1 MTKYGV
7 ILADPEGMLCR
18 VIQESEH
25 TFTVQ
30 LARDA
35 SAPRVWIAKSEFWI
49 LSEF

>member
-1 MTKYGV
+1 VTKYGV
-7 ILADPEGMLCR
+7 ILADPEAMLCR

-30 LARDA
+30 LAHDA
-35 SAPRVWIAKSEFWI
+35 NAPKLWIEKSEFWI